1 MNIVDLLK
9 KNIVMVPVVASVIV
23 GTFTGVRYIV
33 SLTETINKNKAEI
46 TVINDTH
53 LFNFK
58 TYIARI
64 QENQNHLLLNIEKNK
79 GNTIVTND
87 KLKTLEEKNNKLLQD
102 EPLTKTRPA
111 RDRILSQKRTQPSSD
126 SRNAESESLNDGETS
141 VIAGA
146 FRNVLNRILRMFS
159 RDHSNRLL
167 SKKMLT
173 KVISKSQIHD
183 VSEHYSAIKT
193 EAREYY
199 NKSRKDFL

>member
-9 KNIVMVPVVASVIV
+9 KNIVLIPVIASVIV

-53 LFNFK
+53 LYNFK

-87 KLKTLEEKNNKLLQD
+87 KLQRLEEKIKQLEIDFKNLL
-102 EPLTKTRPA
+102 
-111 RDRILSQKRTQPSSD
+111 IKR
-126 SRNAESESLNDGETS
+126 
-141 VIAGA
+141 
-146 FRNVLNRILRMFS
+146 
-159 RDHSNRLL
+159 SN
-167 SKKMLT
+167 
-173 KVISKSQIHD
+173 
-183 VSEHYSAIKT
+183 
-193 EAREYY
+193 
-199 NKSRKDFL
+199 